1 MMAILLAT
9 GRRDGLFLAAVESLL
24 VCSVFVSLLIMLK
37 AWVAGTVLLGTSTAA
52 AQNPYWTGWHGN
64 GPAWEWSGPNTAGGF
79 WFEQTE
85 DAVATLQSTFF
96 NGTYYPGTLQWINAL
111 IDTIVASTQETFTTG
126 LETYNGNIPGAQ
138 TTATEIQNN
147 IQKYYSQIEAYYG
160 GEDTIQ
166 IFDAAYDDAQWV
178 VLEWLEVIRFLEQ
191 YNAYTQSNLGQSK
204 TADYA
209 HRAHIFYNI
218 VQDKFNTSQCD
229 GGLTW
234 NPTLATYKNAITN
247 ELFVSSSIAM
257 YFFFPGDSNMDPYP
271 HPDYRAQTN
280 KTLPPLPYL
289 APHDPLLLQNAKE
302 TWSWMKSHNFTNS
315 QGLIVDGFHISDG
328 QTSCD
333 ERNEMV
339 YTYNQGVM
347 LSGLRYLWE
356 ATSETS
362 YLTDGYNLIDTV
374 IRATGWSAPGYAQAG
389 EWAGLGRN
397 GILED
402 YCDAP
407 ANCSNDNLIFKG
419 AYFEHMDIFCNA
431 LPTLT
436 PMVAG
441 ISKLASSDLAEQH
454 YTKCNSYS
462 PWVQHN
468 AWAALSTRNSSGVF
482 GEWWGAPFYNK
493 TQAPWPQYAEEKPKG
508 SWDIWNDPGLLN
520 QSPWKCEGLQYG
532 CGGGRGRRLKKRQDT
547 GEDGQVRGVATQAQG
562 LSVVKAAADW
572 TLFKSR
578 KP

>member
-1 MMAILLAT
+1 EKTQDAI
-9 GRRDGLFLAAVESLL
+9 
-24 VCSVFVSLLIMLK
+24 
-37 AWVAGTVLLGTSTAA
+37 
-52 AQNPYWTGWHGN
+52 
-64 GPAWEWSGPNTAGGF
+64 
-79 WFEQTE
+79 
-85 DAVATLQSTFF
+85 ATLQSTFF

-111 IDTIVASTQETFTTG
+111 VKGTFTTG
-126 LETYNGNIPGAQ
+126 LATYNGNIPGAQ
-138 TTATEIQNN
+138 TTAAEIQNN

-178 VLEWLEVIRFLEQ
+178 VLEWLEVIRFLAQ
-191 YNAYTQSNLGQSK
+191 YNADTQSNLGQSNI
-204 TADYA
+204 ANYA

-218 VQDKFNTSQCD
+218 VQDKFDTSQCD

-257 YFFFPGDSNMDPYP
+257 YFFFPGDSNTDPYP
-271 HPDYRAQTN
+271 HPDYQAQTN
-280 KTLPPLPYL
+280 NTLPPLPYL
-289 APHDPLLLQNAKE
+289 APHDPLLLQHAEE
-302 TWSWMKSHNFTNS
+302 TWTWMKTHNFTNS
-315 QGLIVDGFHISDG
+315 QGLIVDGFHVSDG
-328 QTSCD
+328 QSSCD

-356 ATSETS
+356 ATGDTT
-362 YLTDGYNLIDTV
+362 YLNDGYNLIDTV
-374 IRATGWSAPGYAQAG
+374 IRATGWSAHGYAQAG

-407 ANCSNDNLIFKG
+407 ANCSQDNLIFKG
-419 AYFEHMDIFCNA
+419 AYFESMDIFCNA
-431 LPTLT
+431 LPTAT

-454 YTKCNSYS
+454 YTKCSSYS

-468 AWAALSTRNSSGVF
+468 AWAALSTRNNSGVF
-482 GEWWGAPFYNK
+482 GEWW
-493 TQAPWPQYAEEKPKG
+493 
-508 SWDIWNDPGLLN
+508 
-520 QSPWKCEGLQYG
+520 
-532 CGGGRGRRLKKRQDT
+532 
-547 GEDGQVRGVATQAQG
+547 
-562 LSVVKAAADW
+562 
-572 TLFKSR
+572 
-578 KP
+578 